1 MYILF
6 KATSSDKLGIV
17 QTVGRILHLT
27 VGFIP
32 NTHVDIIEYA
42 HLKPIILDE
51 KVALAWKFF
60 SLNREYINVRAG
72 TLQND
77 QLQIA
82 ESAEAADQKV
92 RYYLTDED
100 KVNATEFM
108 KAVMRLLLDDV
119 YDKRL
124 MQANLEVSGLE
135 SSTWKQQEQEARAYV
150 ADSSSNV
157 PMLTLLA
164 AAREI
169 TISEM
174 AAKVLAAVDKYNST
188 IAQLLANKQA
198 VEREIKL
205 CQSIHDCNKLLHM
218 RFDIAMSPIKAA
230 EEGLPTSATFNL

>member
-6 KATSSDKLGIV
+6 KAISSDKLGIV

-32 NTHVDIIEYA
+32 DTHVDIIDYA
-42 HLKPIILDE
+42 HLKPVILDE
-51 KVALAWKFF
+51 QVALAWKFF
-60 SLNREYINVRAG
+60 SLNREYINVRPG

-82 ESAEAADQKV
+82 ESAETADQKV
-92 RYYLTDED
+92 RYYLTDQD

-119 YDKRL
+119 YDKRFI
-124 MQANLEVSGLE
+124 QANLEVSGLE
-135 SSTWKQQEQEARAYV
+135 SSTWKQQEQEARAYTT
-150 ADSSSNV
+150 DSNSNV
-157 PMLTLLA
+157 PMLTSLA
-164 AAREI
+164 EARDI
-169 TISEM
+169 TVAEM

-188 IAQLLANKQA
+188 VAQLLANKQA
-198 VEREIKL
+198 VEKEIKQ

-218 RFDIAMSPIKAA
+218 RFDVAMSPIKAA
-230 EEGLPTSATFNL
+230 EEGLPVSATFNL